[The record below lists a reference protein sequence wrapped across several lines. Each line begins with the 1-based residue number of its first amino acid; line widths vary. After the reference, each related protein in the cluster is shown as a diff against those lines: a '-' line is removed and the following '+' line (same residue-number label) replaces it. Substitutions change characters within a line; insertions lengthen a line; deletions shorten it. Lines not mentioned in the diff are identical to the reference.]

1 MFSEFMSISS
11 SLMLLEPEAKGAFLS
26 CFPLKEHFDLK
37 ALFSNLSPTGPPAA
51 QGAARALVQDA
62 ISASHEDPLD
72 ISDITII
79 DGIYLTRPP
88 NHERATKVLF
98 WRSRQ
103 MSTIWCLFIHL
114 ADRGFVDVESLEK
127 PMAIGTRPPKIEA
140 VVTMLCSFDQV
151 SPTHTVRIFPADF
164 TWLRALEWL
173 AIVIIRSW
181 VKPVQMF
188 EMIAL
193 TGYLGTLDVNEFG
206 EQVRESGFP
215 HDLDHKVGEAAQ
227 LYGFWL
233 PHGMGTDRKMK
244 RSRVKVAF
252 KKRKRINQV
261 AKEYFQI

>member
-1 MFSEFMSISS
+1 M
-11 SLMLLEPEAKGAFLS
+11 EPPPMAGTI
-26 CFPLKEHFDLK
+26 K

-51 QGAARALVQDA
+51 QGAVRALVQDA
-62 ISASHEDPLD
+62 ISACHDDPLD

-79 DGIYLTRPP
+79 DGIYLTQPP
-88 NHERATKVLF
+88 DYERTMKVLF

-114 ADRGFVDVESLEK
+114 VDRGFVDVENLEK
-127 PMAIGTRPPKIEA
+127 PMAIGTRSPEIEA

-151 SPTHTVRIFPADF
+151 SPKHTVRIFSADF
-164 TWLRALEWL
+164 TWLRALEWQ
-173 AIVIIRSW
+173 AIVIIRGC

-206 EQVRESGFP
+206 QQVRESGFP
-215 HDLDHKVGEAAQ
+215 HDPDHKVGEAAQ

-233 PHGMGTDRKMK
+233 PHGLGTDRKMR
-244 RSRVKVAF
+244 RSRVKGAI
-252 KKRKRINQV
+252 KKGKRIDQV